1 MLKTLLI
8 AAALALTAHAPGAD
22 AVTLYGID
30 TARNGL
36 GVNPERSGLG
46 LKVQERGRVQEST
59 DAAVSVQVS
68 PDGRVAIVTL
78 YPRDCRAPSV
88 VRDGVPGWYDGHVV
102 FDPVG
107 EVIAGG
113 APRPGDASVRL
124 CWREPVPGM
133 IAVVLYR
140 IVDGVES
147 ATDPIFIP
155 RDQFQILPG
164 RAL

>member
-8 AAALALTAHAPGAD
+8 AASLALTAHAPGAD

-78 YPRDCRAPSV
+78 YPRGCRAPSA
-88 VRDGVPGWYDGHVV
+88 VRDGIPGWYDGHVV
-102 FDPVG
+102 FDP
-107 EVIAGG
+107 AGDVVAG
-113 APRPGDASVRL
+113 SEPRPGDVSVRL
-124 CWREPVPGM
+124 CWREMSPGM
-133 IAVVLYR
+133 IVLVLYR

-155 RDQFQILPG
+155 KGQFQILSSKP
-164 RAL
+164 L

>member
-1 MLKTLLI
+1 MLKTLLT
-8 AAALALTAHAPGAD
+8 AAALALAIHAPGAD

-30 TARNGL
+30 TARSGL
-36 GVNPERSGLG
+36 GVNPARSGLG
-46 LKVQERGRVQEST
+46 LKVQEKGRVQEST
-59 DAAVSVQVS
+59 GAAVSVQVS

-78 YPRDCRAPSV
+78 YPRGCRAPSV

-102 FDPVG
+102 FDPAG
-107 EVIAGG
+107 EVIAGS

-147 ATDPIFIP
+147 ATSPIFIP

-164 RAL
+164 KAL